1 MEEGDS
7 VKRWSELLVKA
18 AQTRVQK
25 KRAVADEDFAEAS
38 RLKKQEKAL
47 APELES
53 AQNAAAAGGSVGGA
67 SEEREK
73 LEQSKKR
80 AIEDEDFAEAGRL
93 KKRIKLLDEPGG
105 SSEEVA
111 KRAWTIAVELAA
123 LAGGEEASALVQE
136 LKTSAPAGTFEGVVA
151 APAPAA
157 AALRTAART
166 PLAGLGAGAGVAAA
180 AAVKH
185 EAGDFIKVKSEAPS
199 TCSVPG
205 LSVQQLLKMPNQ
217 DIWQK
222 AWEVTWQKADA
233 TGQAEDQKAVY
244 AQAQKV
250 WKGWLAE
257 RDRLAKSAAAAPKT
271 EPKVEA
277 EADLRAA
284 SADSRDSGG
293 LLSEEQRRSQEKH
306 WRDSRTA
313 EADWKRAVSEADK
326 KKRFNE
332 GGGGGE
338 DEQGSLHVAQDALPG
353 RPAHPLR
360 ALVGCLPHED
370 ERTAARAGDVEGA
383 AGVPPELR
391 GQRILRPALQLAL
404 LGLASRAAEYDAT
417 GVQDDACLPE
427 SMLTVAK
434 QIFEERLRPMGQA
447 AEDPL
452 AQFLAQPGRIPP
464 DTPMPFAELLS
475 RCPPGTEPMELVR
488 TMAKRRDV
496 YRQDASGSLFCV
508 RPRGR
513 CKDWGA
519 VNPYADPTALPT
531 TGAKAGIARGG
542 GLPSAGGGRTGG
554 HLGGSSVVGGPML
567 SATEGGGEE

>member
-1 MEEGDS
+1 MEEGDP
-7 VKRWSELLVKA
+7 VKLWSELLVKA

-38 RLKKQEKAL
+38 RLKKQEIAL

-53 AQNAAAAGGSVGGA
+53 AQNAAAAGGSAGEA

-111 KRAWTIAVELAA
+111 KRAWSIAVELAA

-332 GGGGGE
+332 GGE
-338 DEQGSLHVAQDALPG
+338 EVKTSKDLCTLLKMRCPADLPIPFERLLAVCPTKTSVRQLVLAMSKEPQEFRQNFEGSEFCVRPCNSRCTDWLPVQ
-353 RPAHPLR
+353 LS
-360 ALVGCLPHED
+360 
-370 ERTAARAGDVEGA
+370 TT
-383 AGVPPELR
+383 PPGFR
-391 GQRILRPALQLAL
+391 
-404 LGLASRAAEYDAT
+404 
-417 GVQDDACLPE
+417 DDACLPE

-542 GLPSAGGGRTGG
+542 GLPSVGGGRAGG